1 MSFAASCAIFQRW
14 LFRPFG
20 GEGRVNGWEV
30 EPFRPRPL
38 GGRGWA
44 GAGTGGG
51 LRAAGT
57 CAVFVAGETPERSRR
72 IKDEPCLCAGDR
84 LLTEGVALLLVVRVN
99 LKHPRQG
106 LTRFCSLPLARVPA
120 ENCALWRR
128 RRVGGGAGGGR
139 EVGRQLE
146 RNLFTEFICNLMVRG
161 VMCKDVYRH

>member
-1 MSFAASCAIFQRW
+1 MGSRAVPSEATWGS
-14 LFRPFG
+14 G
-20 GEGRVNGWEV
+20 
-30 EPFRPRPL
+30 
-38 GGRGWA
+38 
-44 GAGTGGG
+44 GGG

-99 LKHPRQG
+99 LKHPRRG

-128 RRVGGGAGGGR
+128 GRFGGGEGGKAVR
-139 EVGRQLE
+139 A
-146 RNLFTEFICNLMVRG
+146 EFIHGIHLQFNGPGSNV
-161 VMCKDVYRH
+161 